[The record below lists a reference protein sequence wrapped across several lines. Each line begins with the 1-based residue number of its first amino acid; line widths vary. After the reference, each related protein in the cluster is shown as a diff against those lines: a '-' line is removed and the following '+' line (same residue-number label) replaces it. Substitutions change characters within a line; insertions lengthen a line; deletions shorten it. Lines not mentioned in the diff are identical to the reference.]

1 MFGLLNF
8 LFKRKNEKPVEATES
23 GVIATGTIEELA
35 DAVLNCSEQVGT
47 FEELYIVEKAK
58 IAAIC
63 ESVAHCLRGKD
74 INVATLKA
82 AYIQGFQQNG
92 VEVAAKKAE
101 LFASAYIDSYLFNR

>member
-1 MFGLLNF
+1 MFGLFN

-47 FEELYIVEKAK
+47 FEELCIVEKAK
-58 IAAIC
+58 INAIC
-63 ESVAHCLRGKD
+63 VSVATRLRGKD
-74 INVATLKA
+74 INVSTLKNS
-82 AYIQGFQQNG
+82 YIAGFQQNG
-92 VEVAAKKAE
+92 VEVSNKKAE